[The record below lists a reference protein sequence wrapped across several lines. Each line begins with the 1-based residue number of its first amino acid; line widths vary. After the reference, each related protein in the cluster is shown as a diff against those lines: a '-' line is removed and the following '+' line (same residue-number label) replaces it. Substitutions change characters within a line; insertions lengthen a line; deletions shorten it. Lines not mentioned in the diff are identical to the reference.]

1 MSFKLVLNKIKS
13 NFWIVPAIYGVCFFL
28 LAILSTMLDRSLA
41 QHPNVMK
48 FIPSVFLIDKE
59 LSRSVLSAIATS
71 LLTMTTITFSSIL
84 VVLTTFLAQFSPR
97 TLQNFNTD
105 SKTQQVLGT
114 FIGGYIYVI
123 VLLIQVRDNG
133 LSNKFIVPS
142 FAVLVAFICI
152 GMFVFLIHHV
162 IDWIKVG
169 NLISNITK
177 ETLSSI
183 KENKRDEKKL
193 VVSKEDANLNF
204 QERKS
209 IEIKSKKQGYI
220 QFVEIVGMVDY
231 AHKSNI
237 IIKFEKVP
245 GDYVDVDTPL
255 LTVWD
260 SQDSSDN
267 NIFDYIFITPDQESI
282 QDVEFGIQKLVEIA
296 LRAIAPGKNDPETAI
311 NCIEHLA
318 QVLTKYG
325 KSPAYPY
332 YYDKQNNVRVI
343 LEKPSF
349 TDYLYESFYQ
359 IRHYGKA
366 DVSVMTSIIKALALI
381 AETNDNEIK
390 NLTWD
395 FSDYII
401 EGIKREEWLRMD
413 KLFLNNHLKKLAKA
427 CNKNFQDHLLPIE

>member
-59 LSRSVLSAIATS
+59 LSRSVLSTIATS

-183 KENKRDEKKL
+183 
-193 VVSKEDANLNF
+193 
-204 QERKS
+204 
-209 IEIKSKKQGYI
+209 
-220 QFVEIVGMVDY
+220 
-231 AHKSNI
+231 
-237 IIKFEKVP
+237 
-245 GDYVDVDTPL
+245 
-255 LTVWD
+255 
-260 SQDSSDN
+260 
-267 NIFDYIFITPDQESI
+267 
-282 QDVEFGIQKLVEIA
+282 
-296 LRAIAPGKNDPETAI
+296 
-311 NCIEHLA
+311 
-318 QVLTKYG
+318 
-325 KSPAYPY
+325 
-332 YYDKQNNVRVI
+332 
-343 LEKPSF
+343 
-349 TDYLYESFYQ
+349 
-359 IRHYGKA
+359 
-366 DVSVMTSIIKALALI
+366 
-381 AETNDNEIK
+381 
-390 NLTWD
+390 
-395 FSDYII
+395 
-401 EGIKREEWLRMD
+401 
-413 KLFLNNHLKKLAKA
+413 
-427 CNKNFQDHLLPIE
+427 

>member
-1 MSFKLVLNKIKS
+1 
-13 NFWIVPAIYGVCFFL
+13 
-28 LAILSTMLDRSLA
+28 
-41 QHPNVMK
+41 
-48 FIPSVFLIDKE
+48 
-59 LSRSVLSAIATS
+59 
-71 LLTMTTITFSSIL
+71 
-84 VVLTTFLAQFSPR
+84 
-97 TLQNFNTD
+97 
-105 SKTQQVLGT
+105 
-114 FIGGYIYVI
+114 
-123 VLLIQVRDNG
+123 
-133 LSNKFIVPS
+133 
-142 FAVLVAFICI
+142 
-152 GMFVFLIHHV
+152 
-162 IDWIKVG
+162 
-169 NLISNITK
+169 
-177 ETLSSI
+177 
-183 KENKRDEKKL
+183 
-193 VVSKEDANLNF
+193 
-204 QERKS
+204 
-209 IEIKSKKQGYI
+209 
-220 QFVEIVGMVDY
+220 MVDY

-325 KSPAYPY
+325 KIPTYPY

-381 AETNDNEIK
+381 AETNDNKIK

-413 KLFLNNHLKKLAKA
+413 KLFLNNHLKKFAKA